1 MFTEIARPITLISC
15 ILSLYAVFHVAFLD
29 PSLDFH
35 QRIYDSLGLLAV
47 AAVLCVIAGWIFHA
61 PMRGTRT
68 GRASIATTL
77 PLQMFFW
84 ASGAM
89 LVLFLLSW
97 YLRTNCIFY
106 RDIRF

>member
-1 MFTEIARPITLISC
+1 MFTEVARPVTLIFC

-29 PSLDFH
+29 PSLDFK
-35 QRIYDSLGLLAV
+35 QRIYDSLGMLAI
-47 AAVLCVIAGWIFHA
+47 AAAISLIAGWIFRVPHRA
-61 PMRGTRT
+61 HIH
-68 GRASIATTL
+68 ASIATTL

-84 ASGAM
+84 ASAAM